1 MISLYLRFKTT
12 KHHAVRMTRK
22 NSKLEECS
30 EIRKLCVFG
39 RPIDPTLKKQEGFF
53 QKGEHRE
60 LAIKKF
66 E

>member
-1 MISLYLRFKTT
+1 
-12 KHHAVRMTRK
+12 MTRK

-39 RPIDPTLKKQEGFF
+39 RPIDPTLKKQEKKKK
-53 QKGEHRE
+53 KGEHRE